1 MAIHWKIPFVSL
13 RSGIAYNVNIYD
25 ASYSGSSPVILNG
38 GVDPFVTQE
47 DDNEDFFC
55 DIRTQTGYIRIIDNG
70 LDANGNTFDWKTFVP
85 STDTDRPVTLTHVVN
100 GSTVLDWQGFMQAQ
114 NFGATLFGNPQEKEF
129 PIQCAI
135 TVLEGSD
142 IDSTHKAIENFAY
155 VLRECL
161 NEIDVLS
168 GGTVSDHVLQTP
180 GTVHINSI
188 YVQGGEDARRW
199 LLKRV
204 DWQNYLTLDGDGF
217 GARYD
222 LYTILEDICRY
233 WGWTARTYQDRLY
246 LSRPDDIDRQTFAT
260 LTRAQ
265 LDALAGG
272 TDASGIESFY
282 VTALTGEEFTSM
294 NNEDFKQRG
303 HNSSLV
309 HVDGNGA
316 EDFNLIELDEKVMEM
331 MQEQGWSSETYQE
344 DDSLVSYTNDLLSFT
359 RPLVTGTA
367 RDTFGAFALG
377 QVTTIGE
384 QPSEAMKMIR
394 IKKTYNAGYADVQ
407 PYAQLT
413 TRYHHIYAD
422 GFFQMHGQTY
432 RRTQLFEHP
441 EYEDSDVGEK
451 TMYMRLGVGKTRN
464 NAKWFNGTTWTTAEG
479 MFKVTIGN
487 RGTSFYA
494 VNLSGHFMRKA
505 IPAPDA
511 EGLLFV
517 EFLGSDDLDDLDG
530 EKSFELVDFT
540 IEYYK
545 NNARDVGNRVWE
557 KIDLP
562 SEMEY
567 TSKNQNNVRDEWTA
581 DCIYASDND
590 MCYGY
595 GMIINP
601 DGTFMQTAVYGAE
614 NQHPEQNLADRV
626 THYWQTA
633 RRMVTVEMLAND
645 VNVAAIS
652 PEKRVT
658 LDGTQ
663 FFPIAIS
670 RSWRDDVKMITMLEL
685 PTT

>member
-1 MAIHWKIPFVSL
+1 MAIHWQIPFKSL
-13 RSGIAYNVNIYD
+13 RSGIVYTVNIYD
-25 ASYSGSSPVILNG
+25 ASYSGSSPVVLNG
-38 GVDPFVTQE
+38 GADPFVTQE
-47 DDNEDFFC
+47 DDDKDLFC

-70 LDANGNTFDWKTFVP
+70 NDAAGNDFDWKTFVP

-100 GSTVLDWQGFMQAQ
+100 GSPVLDWQGFMQAQ

-142 IDSTHKAIENFAY
+142 IDATHNAIENFAY

-161 NEIDVLS
+161 NEIDTLS

-188 YVQGGEDARRW
+188 YVQGGVDARRW

-204 DWQNYLTLDGDGF
+204 DWQNYLALDGDGF

-282 VTALTGEEFTSM
+282 VTALTGEEFASM

-303 HNSSLV
+303 HNSSMV

-331 MQEQGWSSETYQE
+331 MQEQGWSSETYSE
-344 DDSLVSYTNDLLSFT
+344 GDSLVSYTNDLLSFT

-394 IKKTYNAGYADVQ
+394 IKKTYTAGSAAVQ

-413 TRYHHIYAD
+413 TVYHHIYAD
-422 GFFQMHGQTY
+422 GYFQMHGKTY
-432 RRTQLFEHP
+432 RRTQLYENTQ
-441 EYEDSDVGEK
+441 YEDHDSGAK

-464 NAKWFNGTTWTTAEG
+464 NAKWFNGTTWTTAEE
-479 MFKVTIGN
+479 MFQVTIGN
-487 RGTSFYA
+487 RGNDFFA
-494 VNLSGHFMRKA
+494 KNLSHNFLRTA
-505 IPAPDA
+505 IPTPDA

-545 NNARDVGNRVWE
+545 NNVRDVGNRIWE
-557 KIDLP
+557 KVDLP

-590 MCYGY
+590 MSYGY
-595 GMIINP
+595 GMLINP

-645 VNVAAIS
+645 VNVAAIT

-670 RSWRDDVKMITMLEL
+670 RNWHDDVKMITMLEL